1 MLTSRRNG
9 PKTRSVAP
17 KHVARAVKRC
27 ACPDPLCFIESADSG
42 GGRPHSV
49 SVPSKPEL
57 RKKWLRELGHKA
69 AEANNL
75 LSVQDLRDG

>member
-1 MLTSRRNG
+1 
-9 PKTRSVAP
+9 
-17 KHVARAVKRC
+17 
-27 ACPDPLCFIESADSG
+27 
-42 GGRPHSV
+42 V